1 MTIRSVDAVAV
12 TLPFEMGGP
21 KPMFG
26 GKPRQMEMLLVRVET
41 ADGLVGWGEA
51 FGFAVWPSTR
61 TALQTLVAPLA
72 VGRDEADIAGLRDD
86 LSRKLHLLGRTGP
99 VMYALSGLDIALWD
113 LAGKRAGLPLWK
125 LLAATPD
132 GRGSATSDGV
142 RLPAYASLLRYGDA
156 RLVSTNTARAV
167 AAGYRQVKLHE
178 VTVEAVAAA
187 RAAAGPSVDLMM
199 DCNCPWSGDQALAIA
214 AGVRAHR
221 LAWFEEPV
229 WPPED
234 FPTLA
239 RVRREGG
246 IPVSAGENAMSAGD
260 FERMFEA
267 GAVDIAQPSVTKI
280 GGVSGFIDVVRV
292 ARRHGV
298 QVVAHSPYFGPG
310 LLATLHLTHALL
322 ESGTPIE
329 YSFVDLGE
337 NPLRRTTTV
346 EGGTIAVPGG
356 PGLGDDPDPATLERC
371 TID

>member
-1 MTIRSVDAVAV
+1 MTIRSVDTVAV

-41 ADGLVGWGEA
+41 DDGLVGWGEA

-61 TALQTLVAPLA
+61 TALHTLVAPLA
-72 VGRDEADIAGLRDD
+72 VGRDEADIAGIRND
-86 LSRKLHLLGRTGP
+86 LARKLHLLGRTGP
-99 VMYALSGLDIALWD
+99 VMFALSGLDIALWD
-113 LAGKRAGLPLWK
+113 LAGKRAGQPLWK
-125 LLAATPD
+125 LLAALPAA
-132 GRGSATSDGV
+132 RGSAAGEGV

-156 RLVSTNTARAV
+156 NLVYANTARAV
-167 AAGYRQVKLHE
+167 AAGFRQIKLHE
-178 VTVEAVAAA
+178 ITVDAVAAA
-187 RAAAGPSVDLMM
+187 RAAAGPDAALMM
-199 DCNCPWSGDQALAIA
+199 DCNCPWSGDEALAIA
-214 AGVRAHR
+214 DGVRPQG

-239 RVRREGG
+239 RVRRHCG

-280 GGVSGFIDVVRV
+280 GGVSGFVDVVEV
-292 ARRHGV
+292 ARQHGV
-298 QVVAHSPYFGPG
+298 RVVAHSPYFGPG

-322 ESGTPIE
+322 EAGTPIE
-329 YSFVDLGE
+329 YSFVELGE
-337 NPLRRTTTV
+337 NPLRRTTEV
-346 EGGTIAVPGG
+346 ANGTIGVPDL
-356 PGLGDDPDPATLERC
+356 PGLGADPDPGTLERC